1 MKVPSFN
8 EFLSESSNEKYKVV
22 VLTRKPEQAGVK
34 PVCATSSRIDE
45 EAKKL
50 GIKCYVCFIDGA
62 YLTFEDNVRT
72 IHNQDD
78 EKGFPISSE
87 DTVFI
92 VRGGVNRREVW
103 KDLLTQ
109 VERAGIACAN
119 TRACMEL
126 CADKYATSLRLADAG
141 LVSPTT
147 VLIPDVKSAKDSFEK
162 LDTDYPVILKTNS
175 GTKGVGVLFVE
186 SEKSLEGMVQLL
198 FKLDDEIALIL
209 QSYIETKF
217 DVRVM
222 VLNNEVIASM
232 KRMIVKNDF
241 RSNYS
246 QGAEIMEYKLSE
258 VEHNACIRAAK
269 LVGGSWVGVDF
280 IPGKTK
286 KDLPYILEV
295 NSSPGTKGIEQASKT
310 NVVKTLLESFKDKK
324 NWWKSPSLCG
334 VHETF
339 EHDIL
344 GKMIGKMDT
353 GNSNKSSVI
362 HADEYD
368 IKDNTVIWSL
378 NGKKIKSKLIEMKDI
393 NLGGFRNRKETRPVI
408 RLDLNFQNTLYKNL
422 LFTLDDRGG
431 KTPILINREFMK
443 LCNLAVDPSRKF
455 ILTSSIDK

>member
-8 EFLSESSNEKYKVV
+8 EFLSESSHEKYKIV
-22 VLTRKPEQAGVK
+22 VLTRKPENDENTKVFK
-34 PVCATSSRIDE
+34 TSQRIEE

-50 GIKCYVCFIDGA
+50 GLECYVCFIDGA
-62 YLTFEDNVRT
+62 YLTFENNVRT
-72 IHNQDD
+72 IHNSDD
-78 EKGFPISSE
+78 DKGFPISSE
-87 DTVFI
+87 DTIFI
-92 VRGGVNRREVW
+92 VRGGVNKKDVW

-109 VERAGIACAN
+109 VERAGITCVN

-126 CADKYATSLRLADAG
+126 CADKYMTSLRLADAG

-147 VLIPDVKSAKDSFEK
+147 VLIPDVDSAKVSFEK

-198 FKLDDEIALIL
+198 FKLDEDIALIL
-209 QSYIETKF
+209 QSYVETKF

-222 VLNNEVIASM
+222 VLNNEVIGSM

-246 QGAEIMEYKLSE
+246 QGAKIMEYKLSE
-258 VEHNACIRAAK
+258 IEHNACIRAAK

-280 IPGKTK
+280 IPGKTN

-295 NSSPGTKGIEQASKT
+295 NSSPGTKGIEQATKI
-310 NVVKTLLESFKDKK
+310 NVVKTLLESYKDKK

-344 GKMIGKMDT
+344 GKLIGKMDT
-353 GNSNKSSVI
+353 GNSSDTSVI
-362 HADEYD
+362 HADDYD
-368 IKDNTVIWSL
+368 IKNNTVVWSL
-378 NGKKIKSKLIEMKDI
+378 NGKKIKSKLVEMKDI

-408 RLDLNFQNTLYKNL
+408 RLDLNFQNTVYKNL